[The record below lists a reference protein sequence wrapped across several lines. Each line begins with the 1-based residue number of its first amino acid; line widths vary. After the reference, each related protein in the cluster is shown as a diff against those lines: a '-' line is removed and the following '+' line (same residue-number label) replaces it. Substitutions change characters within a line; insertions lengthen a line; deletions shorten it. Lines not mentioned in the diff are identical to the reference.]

1 MLQSSFKEIIQK
13 YVQMNIAHP
22 FREENG
28 RSTRIWL
35 DLIITTKDVKKQQ
48 AHQRKDRYMNVLLL
62 ESRIKR
68 LKP

>member
-22 FREENG
+22 FREGNG